1 MPGPRGSG
9 KVRCD
14 WAMGSPL
21 MTAYHDAEWGVPVR
35 DDRVLFEFLTL
46 EGAQA
51 GLNWLTILQKRRE
64 YRAAFAGFDPEKV
77 ARFDG
82 RMRRSLLRNPG
93 IVRNRLKIDS
103 VITNA
108 RAILKVQQEFGSLS
122 EYVWRFVGGTPIMN
136 AWTSLREIPSQTSES
151 RQMSKEMK
159 KRGFAFVGPTTCY
172 AFMQAVG
179 MVNDHVVRCFRY
191 TQV

>member
-1 MPGPRGSG
+1 
-9 KVRCD
+9 
-14 WAMGSPL
+14 

-64 YRAAFAGFDPEKV
+64 YRAAFAGFDPDKV
-77 ARFDG
+77 ARYDG

-108 RAILKVQQEFGSLS
+108 RAILKVQEEVGSLS
-122 EYVWRFVGGTPIMN
+122 EYLWRFAGGTPIVN
-136 AWTSLREIPSQTSES
+136 AWASLREIPSQTGAS

-159 KRGFAFVGPTTCY
+159 QRGFAFVGPTTCY

-179 MVNDHVVRCFRY
+179 MVNDHVVRCFRHN
-191 TQV
+191 QV

>member
-1 MPGPRGSG
+1 
-9 KVRCD
+9 
-14 WAMGSPL
+14 

-64 YRAAFAGFDPEKV
+64 YRAAFAGFDPDKV
-77 ARFDG
+77 ARYDG

-108 RAILKVQQEFGSLS
+108 RAILKVQEEVGSLS
-122 EYVWRFVGGTPIMN
+122 EYLWRFAGGTPIVN

-151 RQMSKEMK
+151 RQMSKDMK

-179 MVNDHVVRCFRY
+179 MVNDHMVRCFRY
-191 TQV
+191 NQV

>member
-1 MPGPRGSG
+1 MPGARGG
-9 KVRCD
+9 VRVRCD
-14 WAMGSPL
+14 WAEGSPL
-21 MTAYHDAEWGVPVR
+21 LTAYHDAEWGVPAR

-51 GLNWLTILQKRRE
+51 GLSWLTILQKRRE
-64 YRAAFAGFDPEKV
+64 YREAFAGFAPEKV
-77 ARFDG
+77 ARYDG
-82 RMRRSLLRNPG
+82 RMRRGLLRNPG

-108 RAILKVQQEFGSLS
+108 KAILKVQEEVGSLS
-122 EYVWRFVGGTPIMN
+122 KYLWRFVGGKPIVN

-191 TQV
+191 TR

>member
-1 MPGPRGSG
+1 MKAVAVR
-9 KVRCD
+9 VRCA
-14 WAMGSPL
+14 WAEGSPL
-21 MTAYHDAEWGVPVR
+21 MTAYHDTEWGVPAR

-51 GLNWLTILQKRRE
+51 GLNWLTILQKRHE
-64 YRAAFAGFDPEKV
+64 YRAAFAGFDPVRV

-108 RAILKVQQEFGSLS
+108 RAILGVQDEFGSLS
-122 EYVWRFVGGTPIMN
+122 AYLWRFVGGAPIVN

-159 KRGFAFVGPTTCY
+159 QRGFAFVGPTTCY

-191 TQV
+191 RQV